1 MKIDCNK
8 LDGVEKN
15 KILSHMMLADE
26 TVAHLVAD
34 TLTKENR
41 EVDVKVLF
49 NGVEC
54 DGKVLEGVIQDQWK
68 TYKDSVDEK
77 YADIEKLVQQRALKI
92 ANDFISEKRGEGLK
106 KLEDIQER
114 LSKVEVE
121 LWCIGVYTDDLEDK

>member
-26 TVAHLVAD
+26 TVAHLVAE

-121 LWCIGVYTDDLEDK
+121 LWCIGVYADDLEEK

>member
-26 TVAHLVAD
+26 NIARLVAE

-54 DGKVLEGVIQDQWK
+54 DGDVLEKVLQFQWK
-68 TYKDSVDEK
+68 AYKDSVDEK

-92 ANDFISEKRGEGLK
+92 TNDFISEKRGEGLK

-114 LSKVEVE
+114 LNKVEVE
-121 LWCIGVYTDDLEDK
+121 LWCIDVYTDDLEDK

>member
-8 LDGVEKN
+8 LDSVEKN
-15 KILSHMMLADE
+15 KILSHIMLADE
-26 TVAHLVAD
+26 TVAHLVAE

-54 DGKVLEGVIQDQWK
+54 DGKVLEDVLQYQWK
-68 TYKDSVDEK
+68 AYKDSVDEK
-77 YADIEKLVQQRALKI
+77 YADVEKLVQQRALKI
-92 ANDFISEKRGEGLK
+92 AKDFISEKRHEGLK

-114 LSKVEVE
+114 LNKVEVE
-121 LWCIGVYTDDLEDK
+121 LWCIDVYIDDLEEK